1 MQVWSP
7 ELPLGSCL
15 PGGGVEADLL
25 LPTPRAQAEHD
36 TCPLGTGL
44 SDFDEFEGKRTGTF
58 KTQLWIKAPQE
69 YQRCV
74 LLVGVFQLVTHS
86 KTCLASSE
94 GTGLFSLGL

>member
-44 SDFDEFEGKRTGTF
+44 SGFDEFEGKRTGTF

-86 KTCLASSE
+86 
-94 GTGLFSLGL
+94 